1 MMTYEE
7 VITSLRAIYTR
18 EAEEREKRES
28 PSWRSEERA
37 HFLSLLQK
45 EGKEKFL
52 EIGAGTGKD
61 SKFFHDNGLQVV
73 CTDLTLEMVRL
84 CREKGL
90 AAHVMD
96 FLNLDFPAS
105 SFDGV
110 YAINCLLHVPKK
122 DLPRVLEKI
131 HSLMMPRGLFFFGV
145 FGGFEFEG
153 VWQDDKHE
161 PKRFFS
167 FFPDEQIQNVATKLF
182 KLEYFRAID
191 LSEPTNLHFQSMI
204 LRRE

>member
-7 VITSLRAIYTR
+7 VIASLRSIYNR
-18 EAEEREKRES
+18 EAEEREKRER
-28 PSWRSEERA
+28 PSWRLEERA

-61 SKFFHDNGLQVV
+61 SKFFQDNGLQVV
-73 CTDLTLEMVRL
+73 CTDLTPEMVRL

-90 AAHVMD
+90 TAHVMD
-96 FLNLDFPAS
+96 FLSLDFPAS
-105 SFDGV
+105 AFDAI
-110 YAINCLLHVPKK
+110 YAMNCLLHVPKK
-122 DLPRVLEKI
+122 DLPRVLEKV
-131 HSLMMPRGLFFFGV
+131 HTLMMPRGLFFFGV
-145 FGGFEFEG
+145 YGGYEFEG
-153 VWQDDKHE
+153 IWNDDRHE

-167 FFPDEQIQNVATKLF
+167 FFPDEQIQNVAAKVF
-182 KLEYFRAID
+182 RLEYFKAVD
-191 LSEPTNLHFQSMI
+191 LGDPTNFRFQSMI